1 MNRIEKVKQH
11 VKRNRVF
18 YIGVGVGVVVGIVIT
33 RRSYGKKAAET
44 LKYLTD
50 NVEHV
55 YNLGGTRTPLTYKLT
70 GTEAAAYNRIADL
83 IQHTPFVSGKAPVI
97 SANPDDMAIYN
108 KVAHMTNDWIKK
120 NGAVDAALFDTPY
133 LVRMA

>member
-11 VKRNRVF
+11 VKRNRTF
-18 YIGVGVGVVVGIVIT
+18 YIGVGVGVVVGVVLT
-33 RRSYGKKAAET
+33 RRSHARKAKQMFD
-44 LKYLTD
+44 LLVD

-70 GTEAAAYNRIADL
+70 GAEAAAYNRVADR
-83 IQHTPFVSGKAPVI
+83 IQHATVGLGNRVI
-97 SANPDDMAIYN
+97 LAADSKDIPIYN
-108 KVAHMTNDWIKK
+108 KVAQMTNDWIKQ
-120 NGAVDAALFDTPY
+120 NGTIDASLFDTPY